1 MAYREIGMWEVL
13 EVLRRVHRGE
23 RQRAVA
29 RATGHSRSTIR
40 RYVALARELGWAPM
54 LVEPD
59 EGLALGVAKRLR
71 PVDPEKGLGG
81 SEARLLAHQTQIRA
95 WLEAEDGGR
104 GLRLSKVQ
112 QLLRRQGV
120 DVPYSSLHRFAA
132 KHCGFADARR
142 VTVRVADVAPGEVA
156 EVDFGRLG
164 LVPDPET
171 GQRRVLHALIV
182 TLVYSRHQYVHVTH
196 SQKLSDLIEGLEDAW
211 AFFGGVPV
219 RVVLDNLKAAVTKA
233 DRYDPVFQRTFAEY
247 ARYRGFVVDAA
258 VPRHAK
264 GKPHVE
270 RQVQYLR
277 ENFFRGETWLGRD
290 HVQREAA
297 RWCLEVAGQ
306 RVHGTTRKRPLAVFE
321 TTEKPAL
328 QPLSRER
335 FDPPAWA
342 SCKVHPDHHVQFQ
355 KGLYSVPTRHVGKTV
370 WVRGDSKLIRIY
382 VAGEC
387 VKTHERVAEGARST
401 DYLDYPEELAPYA
414 MRDPEQLIR
423 EARRQGEHTGRF
435 MEKLLAGPFP
445 WAKLRQGQKL
455 LRLANKYGRPRVEAA
470 CRRALYFELFNVR
483 RVEEIVKHGLD
494 RRDPDAAEPRG
505 QLVLLPTRFLRPAG
519 SFTHTKETT
528 PDGDPPLAQDR
539 DEAPQALGPAGDAAR
554 PRGLRPQ
561 DEAR

>member
-1 MAYREIGMWEVL
+1 MAYREIGMWEIL

-23 RQRAVA
+23 RQRAIA

-40 RYVALARELGWAPM
+40 RYVAGARELGWAP
-54 LVEPD
+54 LVVEPD
-59 EGLALGVAKRLR
+59 EALAVGVARRLR
-71 PVDPEKGLGG
+71 PVVSEPGPGE
-81 SEARLLAHQTQIRA
+81 SEARLLPHQAQIRA

-104 GLRLSKVQ
+104 GLRLSKVRE
-112 QLLRRQGV
+112 LLRRQGV
-120 DVPYSSLHRFAA
+120 EVPYSSLHRFAT

-142 VTVRVADVAPGEVA
+142 ITVRVADVAPGELA

-164 LVPDPET
+164 LVLDPET
-171 GQRRVLHALIV
+171 GRRRVLHALIV

-196 SQKLSDLIEGLEDAW
+196 SQKLSDLVEGLEDAW
-211 AFFGGVPV
+211 AFFGGIPA

-247 ARYRGFVVDAA
+247 ARWRGFVVDAA
-258 VPRHAK
+258 VPRHPK

-277 ENFFRGETWLGRD
+277 ENFFRGESWLGRD
-290 HVQREAA
+290 HVQREAV

-321 TTEKPAL
+321 TTEKPRL
-328 QPLSRER
+328 QPLVCER
-335 FDPPAWA
+335 FDPPEWA
-342 SCKVHPDHHVQFQ
+342 EAKVHPDHHVQFR
-355 KGLYSVPTRHVGKTV
+355 KALYSVPPRHVGKRV

-414 MRDPEQLIR
+414 MRDPEQLLR
-423 EARRQGEHTGRF
+423 EARRQGEHVGRF
-435 MEKLLAGPFP
+435 MERLLAGPFP

-470 CRRALYFELFNVR
+470 CRRAVYFELFNVR
-483 RVEEIVKHGLD
+483 RVEAIVKQGLD
-494 RRDPDAAEPRG
+494 RRDPGAAEPRG

-519 SFTHTKETT
+519 SFTHPKETT
-528 PDGDPPLAQDR
+528 PDGDPSLAQDR